1 MSWWTGDIRNY
12 SEEEFHGY
20 FSEIRLVAMRTL
32 PRKPPKEILSLLQTT
47 PYHSPYDLAESAL
60 ATPSSIQGTHEFSYL
75 PETTEFA
82 YSPNHDLRL
91 DLPTPS
97 SVPDDHFSYFPVSAR
112 NRLHQW
118 QKFNDHGSPR
128 SSDGGKE
135 CSTFKKF
142 AYGIAVYIAIAL
154 LALIVIVGI
163 LVSSL
168 KTLDSNINELK
179 NVSTCTPY
187 MFNEARL
194 FLKNFSIYSIIM
206 KNLLKHGR

>member
-142 AYGIAVYIAIAL
+142 AYGIAVYMAIAL

-179 NVSTCTPY
+179 NVSTWTPY

-194 FLKNFSIYSIIM
+194 FL
-206 KNLLKHGR
+206 